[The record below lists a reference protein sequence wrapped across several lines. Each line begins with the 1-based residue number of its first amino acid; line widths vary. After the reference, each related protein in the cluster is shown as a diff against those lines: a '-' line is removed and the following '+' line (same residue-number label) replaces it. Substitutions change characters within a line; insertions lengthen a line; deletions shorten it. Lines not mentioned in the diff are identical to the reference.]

1 MPPTLG
7 ETRGP
12 WDRSPQ
18 VDPGTRIYAR
28 CQSLELEEELLEEPD
43 EGFDGFAGFDVE
55 LPEDEE
61 PLSEDDEE
69 PDPGSEEDDEEPD
82 PESEEEAAGT
92 LEDEPARASARLS
105 VR

>member
-61 PLSEDDEE
+61 PLSEDEDE
-69 PDPGSEEDDEEPD
+69 DEPD
-82 PESEEEAAGT
+82 PESAEEEEVAAGT